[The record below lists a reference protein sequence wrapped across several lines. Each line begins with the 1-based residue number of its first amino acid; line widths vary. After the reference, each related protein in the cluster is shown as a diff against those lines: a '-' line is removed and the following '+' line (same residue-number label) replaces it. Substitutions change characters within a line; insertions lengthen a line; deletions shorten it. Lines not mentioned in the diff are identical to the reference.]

1 MTIINITEGT
11 TLKNVPK
18 QVEIGS
24 DERQLGLYLRNALL
38 STHSLQNSPNPIES
52 LKLVKVNL
60 EYCDFY
66 VKQLI
71 NSLEKPKNEED
82 SNPIES
88 DINKD
93 ETAKKTPTNEN
104 RLDPSEPVTIE
115 DEIYEEDLSR
125 LKDEEGKR
133 ENLDDSDWL
142 EVNKLGSEVAL
153 ANKNLF
159 YELKF
164 ALKFKS
170 NEWRE
175 REKMAAKKRLMS
187 EKTTKENQENME
199 HLLENDALRYKS
211 ELRRRRRKAG
221 NQGTIVEETAN
232 KRKYVYEEEDENN
245 SRREQPDFFKE
256 LINKALMLQQ
266 TDEDTLVYE

>member
-1 MTIINITEGT
+1 M
-11 TLKNVPK
+11 KNLPK

-88 DINKD
+88 DLNKD
-93 ETAKKTPTNEN
+93 ETMTKTPTIQN

-133 ENLDDSDWL
+133 ENSDDSDWL
-142 EVNKLGSEVAL
+142 EVNKRGNEIAL

-175 REKMAAKKRLMS
+175 REKMAAKKRLS
-187 EKTTKENQENME
+187 EKKTKEDQENME

-221 NQGTIVEETAN
+221 NQGAVVEETTN
-232 KRKYVYEEEDENN
+232 KRKYVYEEEDENS

-256 LINKALMLQQ
+256 LINKAFMLQQ

>member
-1 MTIINITEGT
+1 M
-11 TLKNVPK
+11 KNVPK
-18 QVEIGS
+18 QIEIGS

-38 STHSLQNSPNPIES
+38 SSHSLQNSPNPIES

-82 SNPIES
+82 SNPIE
-88 DINKD
+88 NGLKKD
-93 ETAKKTPTNEN
+93 ETTTKTQTNEN

-125 LKDEEGKR
+125 LKEEEGKR
-133 ENLDDSDWL
+133 ENSDDSDWL

-187 EKTTKENQENME
+187 EKTTKEDQENME

-221 NQGTIVEETAN
+221 NQAAVVEETIN
-232 KRKYVYEEEDENN
+232 KRKYVYEEEDESS

-256 LINKALMLQQ
+256 LINKAFMLQQ
-266 TDEDTLVYE
+266 TNEETLVYE

>member
-1 MTIINITEGT
+1 M
-11 TLKNVPK
+11 KNVPK

-38 STHSLQNSPNPIES
+38 NTHSLQNSLNPIES

-66 VKQLI
+66 VNQLI

-88 DINKD
+88 SLKN
-93 ETAKKTPTNEN
+93 ETTTKTPTVQN

-133 ENLDDSDWL
+133 ENSDDSDWL
-142 EVNKLGSEVAL
+142 ELNKRGNEVAL

-175 REKMAAKKRLMS
+175 REKMAAKKRLIN
-187 EKTTKENQENME
+187 EKTTKEDQENME

-221 NQGTIVEETAN
+221 NQGAVVEETTN
-232 KRKYVYEEEDENN
+232 KRKYVYEEEDENS

-256 LINKALMLQQ
+256 LINKAFMLQQ
-266 TDEDTLVYE
+266 TNEETLVYE